1 MNKLFLISLGV
12 QSIRSIL
19 HSAQFSQG
27 KGSRYNSQKGSFIC
41 TSPPTSRSGCSMLS
55 KKDPFLSLPV
65 SRVGLSARLNQLAQ
79 PNSRPATPAT
89 YVSSSL
95 NPNRNP
101 PVTPGSAQN
110 GLKVLSQE
118 EVQKFE
124 ELPIVQDIRQF
135 EATLADLSAAVSS
148 FKDDDITPTV
158 KKLIDIN
165 RNISEAVSD
174 LETHQ
179 SLLQQVTELKSE
191 NEHLDREQKDKLR
204 KLISVRASLR
214 LIPGPSSL
222 SSSTSAEDLQG
233 INIQTLL
240 DYSMKLAKFSRAPAT
255 VQSQMIHP
263 NNYIW
268 PAEDALRRGMLA
280 MASLKPDELIR
291 AELGEDELELNQ
303 DGMEVDREPQN
314 KVPENLG
321 ANYESK
327 PEIKRN
333 ASSPSKASQPSS
345 RPQQQPAAA
354 SLDLD
359 LFDPEDDDS
368 DESNNED

>member
-1 MNKLFLISLGV
+1 
-12 QSIRSIL
+12 
-19 HSAQFSQG
+19 
-27 KGSRYNSQKGSFIC
+27 
-41 TSPPTSRSGCSMLS
+41 MLS

-65 SRVGLSARLNQLAQ
+65 SRVGLSARLNQLGQ

-101 PVTPGSAQN
+101 PITPGSAQS
-110 GLKVLSQE
+110 GSKMLSQDE
-118 EVQKFE
+118 LQKFE

-135 EATLADLSAAVSS
+135 ETTLADLSTAVSS
-148 FKDDDITPTV
+148 FKDDEITPAV

-165 RNISEAVSD
+165 RNISVAVGE

-179 SLLQQVTELKSE
+179 RLLQQVNLLRSE
-191 NEHLDREQKDKLR
+191 NEQLDREQKDKLR
-204 KLISVRASLR
+204 KLISIRASLR
-214 LIPGPSSL
+214 LIPGTASL
-222 SSSTSAEDLQG
+222 SFSTSAQDLQG
-233 INIQTLL
+233 IDIQTLL

-255 VQSQMIHP
+255 VQSQMVHP

-280 MASLKPDELIR
+280 MASLNPDELIR
-291 AELGEDELELNQ
+291 AELGEEEHVGNQ
-303 DGMEVDREPQN
+303 DGMNVDSETKN
-314 KVPENLG
+314 KVSENISDPF
-321 ANYESK
+321 ESK
-327 PEIKRN
+327 PDIKRN
-333 ASSPSKASQPSS
+333 LSSPSKVSEHPS
-345 RPQQQPAAA
+345 RPHQQPAAT

>member
-1 MNKLFLISLGV
+1 
-12 QSIRSIL
+12 
-19 HSAQFSQG
+19 
-27 KGSRYNSQKGSFIC
+27 
-41 TSPPTSRSGCSMLS
+41 MLS

-79 PNSRPATPAT
+79 PNSRPSTPAS

-95 NPNRNP
+95 NPNKNP
-101 PVTPGSAQN
+101 PVTPGSAQS
-110 GLKVLSQE
+110 GLKLLTQE
-118 EVQKFE
+118 ELQKFE

-135 EATLADLSAAVSS
+135 ETTLAELSTAVSS
-148 FKDDDITPTV
+148 FKDDEITPAV
-158 KKLIDIN
+158 NKLIDIN
-165 RNISEAVSD
+165 RNISAAVGE

-179 SLLQQVTELKSE
+179 KLLQQVTELKCE
-191 NEHLDREQKDKLR
+191 NEQLDRDQKEKLR
-204 KLISVRASLR
+204 KLISIRSSLR
-214 LIPGPSSL
+214 LTPGPTSL
-222 SSSTSAEDLQG
+222 SSSTSAQDLQG

-240 DYSMKLAKFSRAPAT
+240 DFSMKLAKFSRAPAT
-255 VQSQMIHP
+255 VQSQMVHP

-291 AELGEDELELNQ
+291 AELGEEELEGDQ
-303 DGMEVDREPQN
+303 DDMDIDNETQN
-314 KVPENLG
+314 KEPEVMG
-321 ANYESK
+321 TAFTPK
-327 PEIKRN
+327 PEIRRN
-333 ASSPSKASQPSS
+333 PSSPSKSSEHTSKPQPA
-345 RPQQQPAAA
+345 PAAA